1 MEITFKNYKYH
12 KDIINTTIYPSTII
26 GITGHNY
33 KEFLTIFNIINKHT
47 ELKIN
52 GNRLTTKDVDY
63 YKNKIVFIKNI
74 NYIETHKTVYEYLMD
89 TININNLS
97 IDDESNKIYNA
108 ISILGLNIDLNTNIN
123 DLTTSEKSLL
133 TISIEL
139 LFNGEI
145 LILDEPYLGLDKKN
159 IKLVNIVLNKLK
171 EDYQKTIILGSNN
184 SNELY
189 NYTEYMYF
197 TNKYK
202 LLKEGNTT
210 DIYEDIKF
218 LEKYNYEIPDSIKFI
233 SIIKEKGIKIDYK
246 KDIRDIIKDI
256 YKSVN

>member
-26 GITGHNY
+26 GVTGPNY
-33 KEFLTIFNIINKHT
+33 KEFLNIFNIINKHT
-47 ELKIN
+47 ELKID

-74 NYIETHKTVYEYLMD
+74 NYIETNKTIYEYLTSIID
-89 TININNLS
+89 LYDIKVVNELKKVINALTV
-97 IDDESNKIYNA
+97 
-108 ISILGLNIDLNTNIN
+108 LGLNIDLNSKVN
-123 DLTTSEKSLL
+123 DLTTSEKTLL
-133 TISIEL
+133 TISTEL

-145 LILDEPYLGLDKKN
+145 LILDEPYLGLDKIN

-171 EDYQKTIILGSNN
+171 DDYQKTIILGSNN

-189 NYTEYMYF
+189 NYTDYMYF
-197 TNKYK
+197 INGNK
-202 LLKEGNTT
+202 LVKEGITT
-210 DIYEDIKF
+210 DIYHDTKF
-218 LEKYNYEIPDSIKFI
+218 LDKYSYEVPNSIKFI
-233 SIIKEKGIKIDYK
+233 SKIKDKGIKIDYK

-256 YKSVN
+256 YKNVG